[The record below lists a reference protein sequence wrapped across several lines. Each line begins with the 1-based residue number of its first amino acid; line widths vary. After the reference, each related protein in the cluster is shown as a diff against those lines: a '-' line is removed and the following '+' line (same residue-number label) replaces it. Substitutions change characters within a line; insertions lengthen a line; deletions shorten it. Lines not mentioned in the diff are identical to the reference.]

1 MPHSFPIFD
10 DLLIILI
17 VAVPIVFLCYRL
29 KLPSL
34 VGFMVTGV
42 IIGPYGLKLIKELE
56 TIEVLAEIGVILL
69 LFTIG
74 LEFSLKRIIEMKRLV
89 FIGGGLQVGLTILV
103 TFIAIW
109 LFGKP
114 ANQAVYYG
122 FLFALSSTAIVL
134 KSYVE
139 RGEVDAPHGRAGVG
153 ILLFQDLSIIPM
165 MILIPLLGGQKETS
179 PLSIF
184 TTIGTAVLAILGI
197 IVASKII
204 VPFILKHIV
213 AMRSPEVFIITV
225 VFICLATS
233 WTAAHFGIS
242 LALGAF
248 IAGMVLSESDY
259 SHQIVADILP
269 FRDIFNSIFFISIG
283 MLLSITAL
291 SENFSIVLFYVALLI
306 IGKAIVIVISILTLG
321 YSLRISVM
329 AGLGLAQV
337 GEFSFVMAKVG
348 ISESLMT
355 TGEYQKF
362 LAASIISM
370 VATPFLIAIAPKAGI
385 FIQSLFRGKK
395 PDGTNLNV
403 LEEDEHQEN
412 EKKHVIIVG
421 YGLNGKN
428 LARVLKA
435 AGLPYIVLETNA
447 QTVTSAKASGERI
460 YFGDAT
466 RREVLH
472 HVAVEK
478 ASIMVVAISDPAA
491 TRRTVHKAR
500 QLNPDLHIIV
510 RTRYVVEMQ
519 ELVGLGANEVIP
531 EEFETSIE
539 IFSRVLE
546 KKGVS
551 RILVQKQIDVIREEG
566 YEMLRSPSTNINS
579 SSIEMMELSK
589 ALGEVSS
596 ETVLIEADS
605 PVIGT
610 TLAELNIR
618 QKTNATISAIIRD
631 SATEV
636 APGGDFK
643 IELGDILV
651 VIGKEE
657 DVKKAV
663 GLLSGKES

>member
-29 KLPSL
+29 RLPSL

-103 TFIAIW
+103 TFIAVW

-114 ANQAVYYG
+114 VNQSIYYG

-165 MILIPLLGGQKETS
+165 MILIPLLGGKKETS
-179 PLSIF
+179 PMSIF
-184 TTIGTAVLAILGI
+184 TTIGTAVLAILI
-197 IVASKII
+197 IILVSRII

-283 MLLSITAL
+283 MLLSFTSL
-291 SENFSIVLFYVALLI
+291 SENLSIVLFYVALLI
-306 IGKAIVIVISILTLG
+306 IGKAVVIIISILILG
-321 YSLRISVM
+321 SSLRIAVM
-329 AGLGLAQV
+329 TGLGLAQV

-348 ISESLMT
+348 IAESLMT
-355 TGEYQKF
+355 NEEYQKF

-385 FIQSLFRGKK
+385 FLQSLFRGKK
-395 PDGTNLNV
+395 PDGTNLDV

-412 EKKHVIIVG
+412 EVKHIIIVG

-435 AGLPYIVLETNA
+435 AGLPYIVLETNS
-447 QTVTSAKASGERI
+447 QTVTRAKASGERI

-478 ASIMVVAISDPAA
+478 AAIMVVAISDPAA
-491 TRRTVHKAR
+491 TRRTVFKAR
-500 QLNPDLHIIV
+500 KLNPDLHIIV
-510 RTRYVVEMQ
+510 RTRYVAEMQ
-519 ELVGLGANEVIP
+519 ELISLGANEVIP

-546 KKGVS
+546 RKGVS
-551 RILVQKQIDVIREEG
+551 RVLVQKQIDIIREEG
-566 YEMLRSPSTNINS
+566 YEMLRSPSMNLLTS
-579 SSIEMMELSK
+579 SLEMKELSK
-589 ALGEVSS
+589 ALGETSS
-596 ETVLIEADS
+596 ETVLVEDDS
-605 PVIGT
+605 PIINT

-618 QKTNATISAIIRD
+618 QRTNATISAIIRD
-631 SATEV
+631 GLTEV

-643 IELGDILV
+643 IEVGDILV

-663 GLLSGKES
+663 ELIEGKEE